1 MTSSNK
7 YEKNVYLAMLA
18 EQCNRFD
25 EMVEFLEDMLKAR
38 DKDLSNDE
46 RNLISMAYK
55 NSVTSRRTALRSII
69 AYESKEIK
77 KEKSNFLLYM
87 QEYRKRV
94 EDELTKICN
103 NVINVCDSHLLK
115 KAENEEATVFYLK
128 MKADYNRYIAEY
140 AKGELKQ
147 KVTDSALNA
156 YKEANEQAKNLSTI
170 NPVTLGLA
178 LNFSVFY
185 YEVMNDHETACK
197 IAKDTLYN
205 ANKELPNIDDADECH
220 QDSVSIINLIT
231 ENLELW
237 QIECEDDDSN
247 VNF

>member
-115 KAENEEATVFYLK
+115 KAENEEATIFYLK

-140 AKGELKQ
+140 AKGE
-147 KVTDSALNA
+147 S
-156 YKEANEQAKNLSTI
+156 ETI
-170 NPVTLGLA
+170 
-178 LNFSVFY
+178 SY
-185 YEVMNDHETACK
+185 
-197 IAKDTLYN
+197 
-205 ANKELPNIDDADECH
+205 
-220 QDSVSIINLIT
+220 
-231 ENLELW
+231 
-237 QIECEDDDSN
+237 
-247 VNF
+247 